1 VAKQNSFELFA
12 PPRTLCSSTIY
23 PITRG
28 NDMEPDITV
37 SAVVRA
43 HEDPKLV
50 LESVQNIFPD
60 WNPDTL
66 PDSSEFPSNR
76 EDLGVTSKVQS
87 IDNMISILRKRKV
100 LDTAMDAMAIGID
113 GNVTRFNISRQS
125 AFARKV
131 SFVIEEAPLGGLI
144 EVHIEVEE
152 IAIWLE
158 QQTWHSGRDF
168 VPRSTSDDLAMSDKG
183 DPTEWFDSK
192 GRRTMQSD

>member
-1 VAKQNSFELFA
+1 
-12 PPRTLCSSTIY
+12 
-23 PITRG
+23 
-28 NDMEPDITV
+28 
-37 SAVVRA
+37 
-43 HEDPKLV
+43 
-50 LESVQNIFPD
+50 
-60 WNPDTL
+60 
-66 PDSSEFPSNR
+66 
-76 EDLGVTSKVQS
+76 
-87 IDNMISILRKRKV
+87 
-100 LDTAMDAMAIGID
+100 MAIGID

>member
-1 VAKQNSFELFA
+1 
-12 PPRTLCSSTIY
+12 
-23 PITRG
+23 
-28 NDMEPDITV
+28 MEPAITV
-37 SAVVRA
+37 STIVRA

-60 WNPDTL
+60 WFPDSF

-76 EDLGVTSKVQS
+76 EDLEIISQVHS
-87 IDNMISILRKRKV
+87 IDKMLSILRERKV

-113 GNVTRFNISRQS
+113 GNGTKFNLSRQS
-125 AFARKV
+125 AFASKV
-131 SFVIEEAPLGGLI
+131 SFIIEEVPLGGLI
-144 EVHIEVEE
+144 VVHIEVED

-168 VPRSTSDDLAMSDKG
+168 VPRSTSDDLAMTEKG
-183 DPTEWFDSK
+183 DPAEWFDSK